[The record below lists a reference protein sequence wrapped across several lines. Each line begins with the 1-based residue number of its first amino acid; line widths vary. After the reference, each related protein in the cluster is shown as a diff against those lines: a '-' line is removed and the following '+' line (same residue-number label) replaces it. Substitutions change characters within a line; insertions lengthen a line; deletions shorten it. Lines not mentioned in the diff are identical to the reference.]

1 MGWFNSLSKSV
12 GRIGRSISSTV
23 KVGEKHPMKMIAMIG
38 HKAASSL
45 HSIDTSARLVTAP
58 LTRATGID
66 VYDFTPA
73 GVVTSLGADV
83 LDEGSSGLDLAD
95 KAASGGK
102 VTNKEL
108 NNLGNRVVKSG
119 GDYAVHRL
127 SGMLG
132 GKFGSR
138 FAKKA
143 GSKIAG
149 NIAGK
154 IASQRIGKQMSNGN
168 H

>member
-12 GRIGRSISSTV
+12 GRIGKSISSTL

-58 LTRATGID
+58 LTRASGID

-83 LDEGSSGLDLAD
+83 LDESASGLDLAD
-95 KAASGGK
+95 KAAHGQK

-108 NNLGNRVVKSG
+108 NNLGGRVVNSG
-119 GDYAVHRL
+119 VEYGIHRV
-127 SGMLG
+127 SGVLG
-132 GKFGSR
+132 G
-138 FAKKA
+138 KA
-143 GSKIAG
+143 GSKVAKKLGSKALG
-149 NIAGK
+149 NLAGK
-154 IASQRIGKQMSNGN
+154 VASQRIVKQMANGN